1 MVCQNKI
8 VRKQSSKSIL
18 PKIII
23 RKILIMIHTSVVFSI
38 KLIFLV
44 KKVITQYVDFTFTVY
59 HFTVK

>member
-18 PKIII
+18 PKIIS
-23 RKILIMIHTSVVFSI
+23 KILIMIHTSVVFSI

-59 HFTVK
+59 HLTVK